1 VSASTGSSLFDEVVA
16 ASGLTPL
23 VAPFTIRRL
32 LLRENIVPP
41 EQVTREQLAR
51 ALPNLLTALRVYL
64 DREEHETA
72 ARALEQLVAP

>member
-1 VSASTGSSLFDEVVA
+1 MSAGAGSLFDQVVA

-23 VAPFTIRRL
+23 VAPYTIRRL

-41 EQVTREQLAR
+41 ETVTREQLER

-64 DREEHETA
+64 DGEEHAAATA
-72 ARALEQLVAP
+72 ALERLAAR